1 MKAAVLVEVGK
12 ELVVQERDTPRLSEG
27 DLLVKID
34 LCGVCSSD
42 LMALKGEVTDYS
54 PPVVMGHEIAA
65 RVVESRN
72 LNVRV
77 GLKLTVNP
85 MVTCG
90 NCLYCRRDQGKYCD
104 RLYGF
109 GHDIDGGYAEYMS
122 IPEEAV
128 RAGCLIE
135 APEDM
140 PPEELI
146 FVEPLGCCLN
156 AWRETEFRESL
167 AVLGAGPIGMIFAK
181 LGRRSGLHVS
191 VFEPLPHRRGLASK
205 VADAVFDI
213 SDEEIERFWDE
224 VGGADTVILATNA
237 TKSIEL
243 AFKIA
248 RRGAFINLF
257 GLFPKGSEL
266 KMELEEMHFKGFRF
280 IASWAFSKWSLK
292 TARDELASGSLSFK
306 ELITHT
312 LPLDRINYALKL
324 VERREGM
331 KVVVKP

>member
-12 ELVVQERDTPRLSEG
+12 ELVVQERDIPRLGEG
-27 DLLVKID
+27 DLLVKVE
-34 LCGVCSSD
+34 LCGVCTSD
-42 LMALKGEVTDYS
+42 LMALRGEVTDYS

-65 RVVESRN
+65 IVVESRN
-72 LNVRV
+72 PDVKA

-90 NCLYCRRDQGKYCD
+90 ECLYCRRDQGKYCE
-104 RLYGF
+104 RRYGF
-109 GHDIDGGYAEYMS
+109 GHDIDGGYAEYML
-122 IPEEAV
+122 IPGEAV

-156 AWRETEFRESL
+156 AWRETEFRETL
-167 AVLGAGPIGMIFAK
+167 AVLGAGPIGMIFAA
-181 LGRRSGLHVS
+181 LGRRSGLYVS
-191 VFEPLPHRRGLASK
+191 VFEPLPHRRGWASG
-205 VADAVFDI
+205 VADAVFDV
-213 SDEEIERFWDE
+213 SDEEVERFWDE

-237 TKSIEL
+237 PESIEL

-248 RRGAFINLF
+248 RRGAFINFF
-257 GLFPKGSEL
+257 GLFPKGNEL
-266 KMELEEMHFKGFRF
+266 RMELEEMHFKGFRF
-280 IASWAFSKWSLK
+280 VASWAFSKWSLNA
-292 TARDELASGSLSFK
+292 ARDELASGSLSFK
-306 ELITHT
+306 RLLTHI
-312 LPLDRINYALKL
+312 LPLDRINEAFEL

-331 KVVVKP
+331 KVAVRP